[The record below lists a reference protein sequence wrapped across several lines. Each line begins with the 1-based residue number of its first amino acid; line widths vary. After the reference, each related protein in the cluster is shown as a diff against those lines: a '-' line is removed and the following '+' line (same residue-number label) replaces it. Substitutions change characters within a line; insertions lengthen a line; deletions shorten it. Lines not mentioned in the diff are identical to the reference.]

1 MNLDKIALCLK
12 KLGYEKLTEI
22 QKKSLQEIAQ
32 KNKSVI
38 IIAPTGS
45 GKTEAAVF
53 PVMVKIA
60 LNKIPPIAAIY
71 ITPLRALNRDIERRL
86 NNIANCFGLNV
97 GVRHGDTPSSIRK
110 NIQHNPPHILI
121 TTPET
126 FNYILINEDMKP
138 TLFNLRYII
147 IDEFRDLIESKR
159 GLLVLSTIRIL
170 ERIIGR
176 EIGLI
181 ALSATLHNEEL
192 ARRLLSLGSNREVV
206 VIKESTPRRF
216 EIQVSTPS
224 CESELCRKINELL
237 GDQALSA
244 RITRIFERAE
254 SEKHILVF
262 TNTRSLAESLS
273 TLMRSLRDELGLN
286 LSIDVH
292 HGSLSRQHREKV
304 EREFRE
310 RKLNILVSTSSLEL
324 GIDIGHVEYVVQY
337 MSPRQ
342 AIRLVQRA
350 GRSRHRL
357 GDVSRGEV
365 ITTSNLLHILE
376 SSVIAWRVVNSQ
388 LEKEVVIS
396 KPLDVLAYTIALLV
410 YLHPNGIP
418 VEQVFEFIREHPLYN
433 DLTREEFNDVL
444 DYLTYTRVVKHEG
457 MLLTPTKKTRLYIYK
472 TSMIPSTIDVQVI
485 EAGTNKKVGVLDEEY
500 VVVHLNPGDKIV
512 LAGRPWKII
521 NYDETERKLYVEPT
535 EITEELSIPHW
546 EGENIPVEY
555 ETAQLV
561 GDIVAYIKNN
571 NKLPEFIEKILE
583 ETNKSLEA
591 DIIKQLGDSKTITID
606 YIDEFDLIIINIY
619 GGSKVNTLIRDIVK
633 YVLKTQYPYFKVT
646 SSSTT
651 PYAIFLQVQKP
662 ITPIKKHPVDIVL
675 EVFEN
680 IDKYIEGEAVE
691 RIAKE
696 SSQFL
701 WRIYQ
706 VAQRF
711 GAISPETTSVNKKL
725 LEAFTD
731 TVIGREALKEVLVKD
746 YDITSFRELVRKI
759 ESGEVKVYSRKY
771 SKLQDHHTILL
782 SYIELPIH
790 REIPV
795 FDTSAFMERVLNRK
809 ISVICLRCGFYKED
823 RVREFLKMEKYTC
836 PKCKGAT
843 LALVKGD
850 ISKTLEIVKKH
861 HKGLKLTVE
870 ERRIHEDLV
879 NRAVILQKHGDK
891 ALLALS
897 IPGVGV
903 KDAKKIIN
911 RVLSGEDLFKV
922 LYEYEKRFLKIKK
935 YLKEEDREKQSED

>member
-1 MNLDKIALCLK
+1 
-12 KLGYEKLTEI
+12 
-22 QKKSLQEIAQ
+22 
-32 KNKSVI
+32 
-38 IIAPTGS
+38 
-45 GKTEAAVF
+45 
-53 PVMVKIA
+53 
-60 LNKIPPIAAIY
+60 
-71 ITPLRALNRDIERRL
+71 
-86 NNIANCFGLNV
+86 
-97 GVRHGDTPSSIRK
+97 
-110 NIQHNPPHILI
+110 
-121 TTPET
+121 
-126 FNYILINEDMKP
+126 
-138 TLFNLRYII
+138 
-147 IDEFRDLIESKR
+147 
-159 GLLVLSTIRIL
+159 
-170 ERIIGR
+170 
-176 EIGLI
+176 
-181 ALSATLHNEEL
+181 
-192 ARRLLSLGSNREVV
+192 
-206 VIKESTPRRF
+206 
-216 EIQVSTPS
+216 
-224 CESELCRKINELL
+224 
-237 GDQALSA
+237 
-244 RITRIFERAE
+244 
-254 SEKHILVF
+254 
-262 TNTRSLAESLS
+262 
-273 TLMRSLRDELGLN
+273 MRSLRDELGLN

-388 LEKEVVIS
+388 LEEEVVIS

-472 TSMIPSTIDVQVI
+472 TSMIPSTIDVQVV

-662 ITPIKKHPVDIVL
+662 H
-675 EVFEN
+675 
-680 IDKYIEGEAVE
+680 
-691 RIAKE
+691 
-696 SSQFL
+696 
-701 WRIYQ
+701 
-706 VAQRF
+706 
-711 GAISPETTSVNKKL
+711 
-725 LEAFTD
+725 
-731 TVIGREALKEVLVKD
+731 
-746 YDITSFRELVRKI
+746 
-759 ESGEVKVYSRKY
+759 
-771 SKLQDHHTILL
+771 
-782 SYIELPIH
+782 
-790 REIPV
+790 
-795 FDTSAFMERVLNRK
+795 
-809 ISVICLRCGFYKED
+809 
-823 RVREFLKMEKYTC
+823 YT
-836 PKCKGAT
+836 
-843 LALVKGD
+843 
-850 ISKTLEIVKKH
+850 H
-861 HKGLKLTVE
+861 
-870 ERRIHEDLV
+870 
-879 NRAVILQKHGDK
+879 
-891 ALLALS
+891 
-897 IPGVGV
+897 
-903 KDAKKIIN
+903 
-911 RVLSGEDLFKV
+911 
-922 LYEYEKRFLKIKK
+922 
-935 YLKEEDREKQSED
+935 